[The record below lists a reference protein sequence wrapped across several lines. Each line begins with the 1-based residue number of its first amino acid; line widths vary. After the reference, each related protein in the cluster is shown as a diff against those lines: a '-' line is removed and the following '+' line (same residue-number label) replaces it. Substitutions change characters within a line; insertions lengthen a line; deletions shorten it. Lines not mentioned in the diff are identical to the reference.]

1 MEYVQK
7 ESIIMWRE
15 VDSGIVRTIGTKK
28 YMISKGITKY
38 NLYLWDIDIRG
49 YRLLKSN
56 INLKYAKE
64 SALKHYD
71 KWFQAM

>member
-1 MEYVQK
+1 MEYTKKVV
-7 ESIIMWRE
+7 ITMWSE
-15 VDSGIVRTIGTKK
+15 VDNGIVRTIGTKK
-28 YMISKGITKY
+28 YMIMEGTTKY

-64 SALKHYD
+64 CALKHYD
-71 KWFQAM
+71 KYLETM